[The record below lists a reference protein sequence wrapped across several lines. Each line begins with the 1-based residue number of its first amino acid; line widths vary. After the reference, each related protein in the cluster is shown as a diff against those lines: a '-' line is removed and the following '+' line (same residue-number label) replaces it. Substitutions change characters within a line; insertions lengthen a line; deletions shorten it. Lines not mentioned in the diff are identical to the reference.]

1 MHNLVHC
8 QMSDGEQ
15 LTKSISCEAVLCKF
29 YSIFEN
35 YRRRQEVKSIL
46 LVYTLGFSEKSHDL
60 VYGMTCE
67 DENYKMIII
76 ITITYKN

>member
-1 MHNLVHC
+1 
-8 QMSDGEQ
+8 MS
-15 LTKSISCEAVLCKF
+15 KSQVNSF
-29 YSIFEN
+29 
-35 YRRRQEVKSIL
+35 

>member
-1 MHNLVHC
+1 MKQFLANFIAYL
-8 QMSDGEQ
+8 
-15 LTKSISCEAVLCKF
+15 KSTED
-29 YSIFEN
+29 
-35 YRRRQEVKSIL
+35 VKKSSQFF

>member
-1 MHNLVHC
+1 MHNLIHC
-8 QMSDGEQ
+8 QIRDGEQ
-15 LTKSISCEAVLCKF
+15 LTKSISCEAVLGKF

-35 YRRRQEVKSIL
+35 YRRRQKVKSIL
-46 LVYTLGFSEKSHDL
+46 SVYTLGFSEKSHDL